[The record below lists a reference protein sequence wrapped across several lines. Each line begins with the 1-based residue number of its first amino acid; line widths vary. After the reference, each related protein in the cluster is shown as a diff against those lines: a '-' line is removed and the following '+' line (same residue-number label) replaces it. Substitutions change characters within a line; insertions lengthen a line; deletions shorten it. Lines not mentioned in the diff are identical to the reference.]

1 MMMNPELR
9 RNIWLELSLQRLM
22 AMPVILGLIFWLVLL
37 NGDATTLAKFSVFA
51 FQLIVFF
58 WGTRRAALAV
68 ATELNANTWDDQR
81 MSPVSAWSMSWGKIL
96 GSTAYVWYGGALC
109 LIAFTLASIT
119 QKNFNFVDITSAIL
133 PLAVALVMM
142 GLLGQ
147 TVSIAASL
155 AFMRKQRSRRRVP
168 VSMCQLLGLIA
179 IYGTS
184 SHAFSELF
192 VSVGVYGGASV
203 LPPFVWFGS
212 AQAFWP
218 FVLISMAAFLGWA
231 LLGAHRLMQ
240 LELQYRTRPW
250 AWAAFTVF
258 LMIYATGFLYERLA
272 SSGAGMFVWLVVP
285 FLIAGIGVYGAF
297 FLEPKNI
304 VILRKLI
311 AAVQKRNW
319 SLIWGLSPVW
329 LISLALLW
337 GVGASLIV
345 AILGS
350 DATAPDAM
358 RWFGVSVSQI
368 SSIYVVAWLLF
379 VARDIFFLLWL
390 NLSNTKGRPDMAGF
404 VYLLILYGVLPSLL
418 VFSSGTTLLPVVVP
432 YPSDNLLTAIL
443 PVALQVMVLAVL
455 CWRGWA
461 RNSPRD
467 TVVEGEKV

>member
-1 MMMNPELR
+1 MTMNPELR
-9 RNIWLELSLQRLM
+9 RNFWLELSLQRLV
-22 AMPVILGLIFWLVLL
+22 AMPVILGLIFWLALL
-37 NGDATTLAKFSVFA
+37 NGDATTLAKISVFA
-51 FQLIVFF
+51 FHFIVFF
-58 WGTRRAALAV
+58 WGTRRAASTLA
-68 ATELNANTWDDQR
+68 AELHANTWDDQR
-81 MSPVSAWSMSWGKIL
+81 MSPVSAWAMSWGKIL

-109 LIAFTLASIT
+109 LIVFTLASIA
-119 QKNFNFVDITSAIL
+119 QKNFNFNDLTTAVL
-133 PLAVALVMM
+133 PLVAALIMM

-147 TVSIAASL
+147 TVSLAASL
-155 AFMRKQRSRRRVP
+155 AFMRKQKSRRRVP
-168 VSMCQLLGLIA
+168 VSMCQLLGLFA

-184 SHAFSELF
+184 SYAFSEIFL
-192 VSVGVYGGASV
+192 SGAAYGGASD

-218 FVLISMAAFLGWA
+218 FVLISVAAFLAWA

-250 AWAAFTVF
+250 AWTAFTLF

-272 SSGAGMFVWLVVP
+272 LSGAGMFIWLVAP
-285 FLIAGIGVYGAF
+285 FLIAAMAVYAAF

-311 AAVQKRNW
+311 AAVQKRDW

-329 LISLALLW
+329 LISLVLLW
-337 GVGASLIV
+337 AVGVSLIV
-345 AILGS
+345 SIVGG

-358 RWFGVSVSQI
+358 RWFGVSLSQI

-390 NLSNTKGRPDMAGF
+390 NLSNAKGRPDMAGF

-418 VFSSGTTLLPVVVP
+418 VFSSGTTLLPMVVP
-432 YPSDNLLTAIL
+432 YPSDNFLTALL

-455 CWRGWA
+455 CRRGWA
-461 RNSPRD
+461 RNSPS
-467 TVVEGEKV
+467 G